1 MASGKSSVGPLV
13 AEALGWEFRDAD
25 AQVEERTGRAAPDI
39 IVDSGEGA
47 FRQIEAEVVRDLL
60 TLDRTVVATG
70 GGWPCRPGRMDSLPP
85 GTLAVWLQVDVAAVL
100 DRIRGSGTRRP
111 LLEGP
116 DPAGGAL
123 ELLEGR
129 RPYYALAHW
138 HLDSGKGSPQELAR
152 LIADAVHSM
161 PGPR

>member
-1 MASGKSSVGPLV
+1 MGSGKSAVGARL

-25 AQVEERTGRAAPDI
+25 VLVEERTGRAVPEI
-39 IVDSGEGA
+39 LVDSGEEA

-60 TLDRTVVATG
+60 TMGRTVVATG
-70 GGWPCRPGRMDSLPP
+70 GGWPCRPGRMESLPR
-85 GTLAVWLQVDVAAVL
+85 GTLAVWLQVDVAAALV
-100 DRIRGSGTRRP
+100 RIRRSGTRRP

-116 DPAGGAL
+116 DPEGRAL
-123 ELLEGR
+123 ELLEVR
-129 RPYYALAHW
+129 RPYYALADW

-152 LIADAVHSM
+152 QIADAVHPT